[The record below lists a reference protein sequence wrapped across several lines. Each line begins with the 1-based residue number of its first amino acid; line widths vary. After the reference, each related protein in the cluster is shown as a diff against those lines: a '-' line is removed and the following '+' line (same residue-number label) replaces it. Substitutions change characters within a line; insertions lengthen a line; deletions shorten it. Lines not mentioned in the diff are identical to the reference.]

1 LPAVPSIKATG
12 FQSAADD
19 LAKLVAAGR
28 LTRAQLAE
36 RLERGD
42 LQYLDKQLAASS
54 WVPVATYARALAL
67 LIELEAGSDVEG
79 YLRGRGKRA
88 AERLHKMGLYGQ
100 FEATVETWGHKVG
113 TITVTMGAVIYNFTK
128 WSFESDEDNGTFQTT
143 VDEAHSYPDALL
155 AVGEGFIQYLA
166 EHLLPGRKIE
176 VTSQRL
182 TPDRIVFRGRFGS

>member
-1 LPAVPSIKATG
+1 MPAVPSIKATG

-28 LTRAQLAE
+28 LTRAQLGE
-36 RLERGD
+36 RLESGD

-54 WVPVATYARALAL
+54 WVPVATYARVLAV
-67 LIELEAGSDVEG
+67 LIDVEGGSDVLG
-79 YLRGRGKRA
+79 YLRARGKRA
-88 AERLHKMGLYGQ
+88 AERMHKMGLYGQ

-113 TITVTMGAVIYNFTK
+113 TITATMGAVIYNFTK
-128 WSFESDEDNGTFQTT
+128 WSFETDADNGTFQTT
-143 VDEAHSYPDALL
+143 VDDARNYPDALL

-166 EHLLPGRKIE
+166 ENLLPGRKIE